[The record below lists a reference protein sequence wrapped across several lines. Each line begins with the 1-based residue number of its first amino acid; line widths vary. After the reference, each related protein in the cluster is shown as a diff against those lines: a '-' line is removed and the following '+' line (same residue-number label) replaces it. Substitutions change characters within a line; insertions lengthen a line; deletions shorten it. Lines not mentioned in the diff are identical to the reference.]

1 LSAFTLI
8 LPLFPALISHYREKD
23 DSGLFK
29 MLEDKVDV
37 FRIMVGAPSQFNN
50 VLFGGFLGSLFSFLQ
65 FLASPVI
72 GGLSDRFGR
81 KPLMIVTIIGSQH
94 LHYVTACNWYLFQEF
109 LFPTFFGSSPAILL
123 FLFLPELLVEYLR
136 VGAIWV
142 S

>member
-1 LSAFTLI
+1 MSAFTLI

-37 FRIMVGAPSQFNN
+37 FRIMVGAPTQFNN

-81 KPLMIVTIIGSQH
+81 KPLMIVTTIGSQP
-94 LHYVTACNWYLFQEF
+94 LHHVTA
-109 LFPTFFGSSPAILL
+109 
-123 FLFLPELLVEYLR
+123 
-136 VGAIWV
+136 
-142 S
+142 

>member
-1 LSAFTLI
+1 MSAFTLI

-37 FRIMVGAPSQFNN
+37 FRMMVGAPSQFNN

-81 KPLMIVTIIGSQH
+81 KPLMIVTTIGNQR
-94 LHYVTACNWYLFQEF
+94 LHHATA
-109 LFPTFFGSSPAILL
+109 
-123 FLFLPELLVEYLR
+123 
-136 VGAIWV
+136 
-142 S
+142 